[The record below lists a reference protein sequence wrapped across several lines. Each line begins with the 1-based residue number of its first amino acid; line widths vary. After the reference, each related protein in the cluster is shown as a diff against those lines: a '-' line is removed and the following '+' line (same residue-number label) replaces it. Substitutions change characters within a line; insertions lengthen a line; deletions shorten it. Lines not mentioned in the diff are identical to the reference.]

1 MVMLKKNSCFHD
13 NLIVLT
19 IIMFKKF
26 ILTFLFLCILTSC
39 NFKKLIPKNNEL
51 VYIDCPKSLIL
62 LAGSKKIEK
71 DVILSINKNYRIDC
85 FYNTDQPDKT
95 IFEINYIIDA
105 TNSDTD
111 TSLLSFDFWV
121 FLTNKKENIK
131 IDELV
136 FQKIID
142 FESIDNDSEFSQF
155 SFKDQVIIDSE
166 KYKEGIKI
174 FISLN

>member
-1 MVMLKKNSCFHD
+1 
-13 NLIVLT
+13 
-19 IIMFKKF
+19 MFKTF
-26 ILTFLFLCILTSC
+26 ILTFLSIFIISSC
-39 NFKKLIPKNNEL
+39 SIKNPFSKKNEL
-51 VYIDCPKSLIL
+51 IYLDCPKSLIL
-62 LAGSKKIEK
+62 LAGSKKIQD
-71 DVILSINKNYRIDC
+71 DVVISINKNYRIDC
-85 FYNTDQPDKT
+85 FYNTSQPEEI
-95 IFEINYIIDA
+95 IFEINYLID
-105 TNSDTD
+105 TNKTTNNTD
-111 TSLLSFDFWV
+111 ILLFDFWV

-142 FESIDNDSEFSQF
+142 FESIDSDSEVSQF

>member
-1 MVMLKKNSCFHD
+1 
-13 NLIVLT
+13 
-19 IIMFKKF
+19 MFKTF
-26 ILTFLFLCILTSC
+26 ILTFLSIFIISSC
-39 NFKKLIPKNNEL
+39 SIKNPFSKKNEL
-51 VYIDCPKSLIL
+51 IYLDCPKSLIL
-62 LAGSKKIEK
+62 LAGSKKIQD
-71 DVILSINKNYRIDC
+71 DVVISINKNYRIDC
-85 FYNTDQPDKT
+85 FYNTSQPEEI
-95 IFEINYIIDA
+95 IFEINYLID
-105 TNSDTD
+105 TNKTTNNTD
-111 TSLLSFDFWV
+111 ILLFDFWV

-142 FESIDNDSEFSQF
+142 FESIDNDSEVSQF